1 VTDAPRPDERTVA
14 RQIVSYFLR
23 SPRAVDTLEGIA
35 RWRLLD
41 EQIHQSVQMTDMALQ
56 LLEEMGLLIA
66 KRAES
71 AETLYRLNK
80 SKRKEAE
87 AFLHE

>member
-1 VTDAPRPDERTVA
+1 MTDAPIPDERTVA
-14 RQIVSYFLR
+14 RQIVSYLLR

-41 EQIHQSVQMTDMALQ
+41 EQIHQSVQMTKAALR
-56 LLEEMGLLIA
+56 LLEEMGLLIVE
-66 KRAES
+66 RTES
-71 AETLYRLNK
+71 AGMLYRLNE